1 MKRVLT
7 IFFGQRFKNFLHG
20 VVLITRPPSP
30 LYFSFR
36 EKVAAGRMRVKSP
49 TLFRKGNCL
58 IALTAMAQCVALG
71 QGGSV
76 AVLFNSTLPESKA
89 IAEHYAK
96 LRGVPAGHLI
106 GLPLSDGHT
115 ISRREFTTKLEQP
128 LAAEL
133 AKRKLL
139 DGKTASIRYLVLCW
153 GVPIRVD
160 KDNSL
165 NEDGRSQAAPPLR
178 RNEASVDSEL
188 AMLPQ
193 LGQAPKRFGFVS
205 NPVFRQADAQQ
216 ISPANGVLMVARL
229 DGPSPELAK
238 RLVDRAVDAESSGLW
253 GRAYIDLR
261 GISVGQFKV
270 GDDRLR
276 KVIEIMRRSG
286 FATVVDEKP
295 ETLPVGFPAS
305 HIAFYAG
312 WYGINVEGVFAE
324 STVEFMPGA
333 IAYHLHSFNGSMIRD
348 AHARWIGPF
357 INKGVTATFGTVY
370 EPYLELTP
378 DLPLFFSRLISDG
391 FTFGEAG
398 YASSRALSW
407 QTVFVGDPL
416 YRPFGKSPEEVKA
429 KLEQQNSPM
438 LEWFHLLS
446 VNQGLAN
453 GAPAKAA
460 IEHLQQLP
468 GTKGSSVLQ
477 EKLGELLA
485 ASGQAEA
492 ASAAYS
498 AALKSST
505 SPKQKQRLTEEQ
517 GRQQKQAP

>member
-1 MKRVLT
+1 
-7 IFFGQRFKNFLHG
+7 
-20 VVLITRPPSP
+20 
-30 LYFSFR
+30 
-36 EKVAAGRMRVKSP
+36 
-49 TLFRKGNCL
+49 
-58 IALTAMAQCVALG
+58 
-71 QGGSV
+71 
-76 AVLFNSTLPESKA
+76 
-89 IAEHYAK
+89 
-96 LRGVPAGHLI
+96 
-106 GLPLSDGHT
+106 
-115 ISRREFTTKLEQP
+115 
-128 LAAEL
+128 
-133 AKRKLL
+133 
-139 DGKTASIRYLVLCW
+139 
-153 GVPIRVD
+153 
-160 KDNSL
+160 
-165 NEDGRSQAAPPLR
+165 
-178 RNEASVDSEL
+178 
-188 AMLPQ
+188 
-193 LGQAPKRFGFVS
+193 
-205 NPVFRQADAQQ
+205 
-216 ISPANGVLMVARL
+216 
-229 DGPSPELAK
+229 
-238 RLVDRAVDAESSGLW
+238 
-253 GRAYIDLR
+253 
-261 GISVGQFKV
+261 
-270 GDDRLR
+270 
-276 KVIEIMRRSG
+276 
-286 FATVVDEKP
+286 
-295 ETLPVGFPAS
+295 
-305 HIAFYAG
+305 
-312 WYGINVEGVFAE
+312 
-324 STVEFMPGA
+324 
-333 IAYHLHSFNGSMIRD
+333 MIRD

-517 GRQQKQAP
+517 TRQQKQAP

>member
-1 MKRVLT
+1 MKRLLT
-7 IFFGQRFKNFLHG
+7 S
-20 VVLITRPPSP
+20 IT
-30 LYFSFR
+30 
-36 EKVAAGRMRVKSP
+36 V
-49 TLFRKGNCL
+49 
-58 IALTAMAQCVALG
+58 IALVQCVALG
-71 QGGSV
+71 QGESV
-76 AVLFNSTLPESKA
+76 AVLFNSKLPESEA
-89 IAEHYAK
+89 VAEHYAK

-133 AKRKLL
+133 VKRKLL

-160 KDNSL
+160 KDDSL
-165 NEDGRSQAAPPLR
+165 NEEGRSQAAAPLR

-193 LGQAPKRFGFVS
+193 LGQLRKRYGIVT
-205 NPVFRQADAQQ
+205 NPTFRQTDAKQ
-216 ISPANGVLMVARL
+216 ISPANGLLMVARL
-229 DGPSPELAK
+229 DGPSPELAN
-238 RLVDRAVDAESSGLW
+238 RLVERAIAAETNGLW

-261 GISVGQFKV
+261 GITVGQFKV
-270 GDDRLR
+270 GDDQFR
-276 KVIEIMRRSG
+276 KVVEIMRRSG
-286 FATVVDEKP
+286 FATVVDEKQ

-378 DLPLFFSRLISDG
+378 DQPLFFSRLIQSG

-398 YASSRALSW
+398 YAATRALSW

-416 YRPFGKSPEEVKA
+416 YRPFGKSPEQLKA
-429 KLEQQNSPM
+429 ELEQKKSPM

-446 VNQGLAN
+446 VNQGLAS
-453 GAPAKAA
+453 GAPPNTA
-460 IEHLQQLP
+460 IEYLKQLP
-468 GTKGSSVLQ
+468 ETKGSAVLL

-485 ASGQAEA
+485 ASGQTEA
-492 ASAAYS
+492 ALAAYS

-505 SPKQKQRLTEEQ
+505 SLKQRQRLTSRQ
-517 GRQQKQAP
+517 GKKQNQVP

>member
-1 MKRVLT
+1 MKRLLT
-7 IFFGQRFKNFLHG
+7 S
-20 VVLITRPPSP
+20 IT
-30 LYFSFR
+30 
-36 EKVAAGRMRVKSP
+36 V
-49 TLFRKGNCL
+49 
-58 IALTAMAQCVALG
+58 IALVQCVALG
-71 QGGSV
+71 QGESV
-76 AVLFNSTLPESKA
+76 AVLFNSKLPESEA
-89 IAEHYAK
+89 VAEHYAK

-133 AKRKLL
+133 VKRKLL

-160 KDNSL
+160 KDDSL
-165 NEDGRSQAAPPLR
+165 NEEGRSQAAAPLR

-193 LGQAPKRFGFVS
+193 LGQLRKRYGIVT
-205 NPVFRQADAQQ
+205 NPTFRQTDAKQ
-216 ISPANGVLMVARL
+216 ISPANGLLMVARL
-229 DGPSPELAK
+229 DGPSPELAN
-238 RLVDRAVDAESSGLW
+238 RLVERAIDAETNGLW

-261 GISVGQFKV
+261 GITVGQFKV
-270 GDDRLR
+270 GDDQFR
-276 KVIEIMRRSG
+276 KVVEIMRRSG
-286 FATVVDEKP
+286 FATVVDKKQ

-378 DLPLFFSRLISDG
+378 DQPLFFSRLIQSG

-398 YASSRALSW
+398 YAATRALSW

-416 YRPFGKSPEEVKA
+416 YRPFGKSPEQLKA
-429 KLEQQNSPM
+429 ELEQKKSPM

-446 VNQGLAN
+446 VNQGLAS
-453 GAPAKAA
+453 GAPPNTA
-460 IEHLQQLP
+460 IEYLKQLP
-468 GTKGSSVLQ
+468 ETKGSAVLL

-485 ASGQAEA
+485 ASGQTEA
-492 ASAAYS
+492 ALAAYS

-505 SPKQKQRLTEEQ
+505 SLKQRKRLTSRQ
-517 GRQQKQAP
+517 GKKQNQEP

>member
-1 MKRVLT
+1 MKRLLT
-7 IFFGQRFKNFLHG
+7 S
-20 VVLITRPPSP
+20 IT
-30 LYFSFR
+30 
-36 EKVAAGRMRVKSP
+36 V
-49 TLFRKGNCL
+49 
-58 IALTAMAQCVALG
+58 IALVQCVALG
-71 QGGSV
+71 QGESV
-76 AVLFNSTLPESKA
+76 AVLFNSKLPESEA
-89 IAEHYAK
+89 VAEHYAK

-133 AKRKLL
+133 VKRKLL

-160 KDNSL
+160 KDDSL
-165 NEDGRSQAAPPLR
+165 NEEGRSQAAAPLR

-193 LGQAPKRFGFVS
+193 LGQLRKRYGIVT
-205 NPVFRQADAQQ
+205 NPTFRQTDAKQ
-216 ISPANGVLMVARL
+216 ISPANGLLMVARL
-229 DGPSPELAK
+229 DGPSPELAN
-238 RLVDRAVDAESSGLW
+238 RLVERAIDAETNGLW

-261 GISVGQFKV
+261 GITVGQFKV
-270 GDDRLR
+270 GDDQFR
-276 KVIEIMRRSG
+276 KVVEIMRRSG
-286 FATVVDEKP
+286 FATVVDEKQ

-378 DLPLFFSRLISDG
+378 DQPLFFSRLIQSG

-398 YASSRALSW
+398 YAATRALSW

-416 YRPFGKSPEEVKA
+416 YRPFGKSPEQLKA
-429 KLEQQNSPM
+429 ELEQKKSPM

-446 VNQGLAN
+446 VNQGLAS
-453 GAPAKAA
+453 GAPPNTA
-460 IEHLQQLP
+460 IEYLKQLP
-468 GTKGSSVLQ
+468 ETKGSAVLL

-485 ASGQAEA
+485 ASGQTEA
-492 ASAAYS
+492 ALAAYS

-505 SPKQKQRLTEEQ
+505 SLKQRKRLTSRQ
-517 GRQQKQAP
+517 GKKQNQVP

>member
-1 MKRVLT
+1 MKRLLT
-7 IFFGQRFKNFLHG
+7 S
-20 VVLITRPPSP
+20 IT
-30 LYFSFR
+30 
-36 EKVAAGRMRVKSP
+36 V
-49 TLFRKGNCL
+49 
-58 IALTAMAQCVALG
+58 IALVQCVALG
-71 QGGSV
+71 QGESV
-76 AVLFNSTLPESKA
+76 AVLFNSKLPESEA
-89 IAEHYAK
+89 VAEHYAK
-96 LRGVPAGHLI
+96 LRGVPEGHLI

-133 AKRKLL
+133 VKRKLL

-160 KDNSL
+160 KDDSL
-165 NEDGRSQAAPPLR
+165 NEEGRSQAAAPLR

-193 LGQAPKRFGFVS
+193 LGQLRKRYGIVT
-205 NPVFRQADAQQ
+205 NPTFRQTDAKQ
-216 ISPANGVLMVARL
+216 ISPANGLLMVARL
-229 DGPSPELAK
+229 DGPSPELAN
-238 RLVDRAVDAESSGLW
+238 RLVERAIDAETNGLW

-261 GISVGQFKV
+261 GITVGQFKV
-270 GDDRLR
+270 GDDQFR
-276 KVIEIMRRSG
+276 KVVEIMRRSG
-286 FATVVDEKP
+286 FATVVDKKQ

-378 DLPLFFSRLISDG
+378 DQPLFFSRLIQSG

-398 YASSRALSW
+398 YAATRALSW

-416 YRPFGKSPEEVKA
+416 YRPFGKSPEQLKA
-429 KLEQQNSPM
+429 ELEQKKSPM

-446 VNQGLAN
+446 VNQGLAS
-453 GAPAKAA
+453 GAPPNTA
-460 IEHLQQLP
+460 IEYLKQLP
-468 GTKGSSVLQ
+468 ETKGSAVLL

-485 ASGQAEA
+485 ASGQTEA
-492 ASAAYS
+492 ALAAYS

-505 SPKQKQRLTEEQ
+505 SLKQRQRLTSRQ
-517 GRQQKQAP
+517 GKKQNQEP

>member
-1 MKRVLT
+1 MKRLLT
-7 IFFGQRFKNFLHG
+7 S
-20 VVLITRPPSP
+20 IT
-30 LYFSFR
+30 
-36 EKVAAGRMRVKSP
+36 V
-49 TLFRKGNCL
+49 
-58 IALTAMAQCVALG
+58 IALAQCTALG
-71 QGGSV
+71 QGESV
-76 AVLFNSTLPESKA
+76 AVLFNSKLPESEA
-89 IAEHYAK
+89 VAEHYAK
-96 LRGVPAGHLI
+96 LRGVPEGHLI

-133 AKRKLL
+133 VKRKLL

-160 KDNSL
+160 KDDSL
-165 NEDGRSQAAPPLR
+165 NEEGRSQAAAPLR

-193 LGQAPKRFGFVS
+193 LGQLRKRYGIVT
-205 NPVFRQADAQQ
+205 NPTFRQTDAKQ
-216 ISPANGVLMVARL
+216 ISPANGLLMVARL
-229 DGPSPELAK
+229 DGPSPELAN
-238 RLVDRAVDAESSGLW
+238 RLVERAIDAETNGLW

-261 GISVGQFKV
+261 GITVGQFKV
-270 GDDRLR
+270 GDDQFR
-276 KVIEIMRRSG
+276 KVVEIMRRSG
-286 FATVVDEKP
+286 FATVVDEKQ

-378 DLPLFFSRLISDG
+378 DQPLFFSRLIQSG

-398 YASSRALSW
+398 YAATRALSW

-416 YRPFGKSPEEVKA
+416 YRPFGKSPEQLKA
-429 KLEQQNSPM
+429 ELEQKKSPM

-446 VNQGLAN
+446 VNQGLAS
-453 GAPAKAA
+453 GAPPNTA
-460 IEHLQQLP
+460 IEYLKQLP
-468 GTKGSSVLQ
+468 ETKGSAVLL

-485 ASGQAEA
+485 ASGQTEA
-492 ASAAYS
+492 ALAAYS

-505 SPKQKQRLTEEQ
+505 SLKQRQRLTIRQ
-517 GRQQKQAP
+517 GKKQNQEP

>member
-1 MKRVLT
+1 MKRLLT
-7 IFFGQRFKNFLHG
+7 S
-20 VVLITRPPSP
+20 IT
-30 LYFSFR
+30 
-36 EKVAAGRMRVKSP
+36 V
-49 TLFRKGNCL
+49 
-58 IALTAMAQCVALG
+58 IALAQCVALG
-71 QGGSV
+71 QGESV
-76 AVLFNSTLPESKA
+76 AVLFNSRLPESEA
-89 IAEHYAK
+89 VAEHYAK

-133 AKRKLL
+133 VKRKLL

-160 KDNSL
+160 KDDSL
-165 NEDGRSQAAPPLR
+165 NEEGRSQAAAPLR

-193 LGQAPKRFGFVS
+193 LGQLRKRYGIVT
-205 NPVFRQADAQQ
+205 NPTFRQTDAKQ
-216 ISPANGVLMVARL
+216 ISPANGLLMVARL
-229 DGPSPELAK
+229 DGPSPELAN
-238 RLVDRAVDAESSGLW
+238 RLVERAIDAETNGLW

-261 GISVGQFKV
+261 GITVGQFKV
-270 GDDRLR
+270 GDDQFR
-276 KVIEIMRRSG
+276 KVVEIMRRSG
-286 FATVVDEKP
+286 FATVVDEKQ

-378 DLPLFFSRLISDG
+378 DQPLFFSRLIQSG

-398 YASSRALSW
+398 YAATRALSW

-416 YRPFGKSPEEVKA
+416 YRPFGKSPEQLKA
-429 KLEQQNSPM
+429 ELEQKKSPM

-446 VNQGLAN
+446 VNQGLAS
-453 GAPAKAA
+453 GAPPNTA
-460 IEHLQQLP
+460 IEYLKQLP
-468 GTKGSSVLQ
+468 ETKGSAVLL

-485 ASGQAEA
+485 ASGQTEA
-492 ASAAYS
+492 ALAAYS

-505 SPKQKQRLTEEQ
+505 SLKQRQRLTSRQ
-517 GRQQKQAP
+517 GKKQNQEP

>member
-1 MKRVLT
+1 MKRLLT
-7 IFFGQRFKNFLHG
+7 SIT
-20 VVLITRPPSP
+20 VV
-30 LYFSFR
+30 
-36 EKVAAGRMRVKSP
+36 
-49 TLFRKGNCL
+49 
-58 IALTAMAQCVALG
+58 ALAQCAALG
-71 QGGSV
+71 QGESV
-76 AVLFNSTLPESKA
+76 AVLFNSKLPESEA
-89 IAEHYAK
+89 VAEHYAK

-160 KDNSL
+160 KDDAL
-165 NEDGRSQAAPPLR
+165 NEEGRSQAAPPLR

-193 LGQAPKRFGFVS
+193 LGQAPKRYGIVT
-205 NPVFRQADAQQ
+205 NPAFRQTDAKQ
-216 ISPANGVLMVARL
+216 ISPSNGVLMVARL
-229 DGPSPELAK
+229 DGPSADLAK
-238 RLVDRAVDAESSGLW
+238 RLVERAIAAEKDGLW

-261 GISVGQFKV
+261 GISSGQLKA
-270 GDDRLR
+270 GEDRLR
-276 KVIEIMRRSG
+276 QVAEITRRSG
-286 FATVVDEKP
+286 FTTVVDEKP
-295 ETLPVGFPAS
+295 GMLPVGYPAS

-357 INKGVTATFGTVY
+357 INKGATATFGSVF
-370 EPYLELTP
+370 EPYLELT
-378 DLPLFFSRLISDG
+378 LNQPLFFLRLIQDG

-398 YASSRALSW
+398 YAATRALSW

-416 YRPFGKSPEEVKA
+416 YRPFGKSPEKMRA
-429 KLEQQNSPM
+429 DLIRRNSPM
-438 LEWFHLLS
+438 LEWFDLLA
-446 VNQGLAN
+446 VNQGLTA
-453 GAPAKAA
+453 GAPSAAA
-460 IEHLQQLP
+460 IAHLRQL
-468 GTKGSSVLQ
+468 KGAEDSAVLQ

-485 ASGQAEA
+485 ESGQAEA
-492 ASAAYS
+492 ALAAYS
-498 AALKSST
+498 AALKLST
-505 SPKQKQRLTEEQ
+505 SPKQKQRLATEQ
-517 GRQQKQAP
+517 AKLQNQAP

>member
-1 MKRVLT
+1 MKRLLT
-7 IFFGQRFKNFLHG
+7 SIT
-20 VVLITRPPSP
+20 VV
-30 LYFSFR
+30 
-36 EKVAAGRMRVKSP
+36 
-49 TLFRKGNCL
+49 
-58 IALTAMAQCVALG
+58 ALAQCAALG
-71 QGGSV
+71 QGESV
-76 AVLFNSTLPESKA
+76 AVLFNSKLPESEA
-89 IAEHYAK
+89 VAEHYAK

-133 AKRKLL
+133 VRRKLL

-160 KDNSL
+160 KDDSL
-165 NEDGRSQAAPPLR
+165 NEEGRGQAPSSLR

-193 LGQAPKRFGFVS
+193 LGQAPKRYGIVT
-205 NPVFRQADAQQ
+205 NPAFRQTDAKQ
-216 ISPANGVLMVARL
+216 ISPSNGVLMVARL
-229 DGPSPELAK
+229 DGPSADLAK
-238 RLVDRAVDAESSGLW
+238 RLVERAIAAEKDGLW

-261 GISVGQFKV
+261 GISSGQLKA
-270 GDDRLR
+270 GEDRLR
-276 KVIEIMRRSG
+276 QVAEITRRSG
-286 FATVVDEKP
+286 FTTVVDEKP
-295 ETLPVGFPAS
+295 GMLPVGYPAS

-378 DLPLFFSRLISDG
+378 DEPLFFSRLIQSG

-398 YASSRALSW
+398 YAATRALSW

-416 YRPFGKSPEEVKA
+416 YRPFGKSPEQVKA
-429 KLEQQNSPM
+429 ELDQQKSPM

-446 VNQGLAN
+446 VNQGLAS
-453 GAPAKAA
+453 GAPPKAA
-460 IEHLQQLP
+460 IEYLQQLP
-468 GTKGSSVLQ
+468 ETKGSAVLQ

-492 ASAAYS
+492 ALAAYS

-505 SPKQKQRLTEEQ
+505 SLKQRQRLTTGQ
-517 GRQQKQAP
+517 AKQQSQAP

>member
-1 MKRVLT
+1 MKRLLT
-7 IFFGQRFKNFLHG
+7 S
-20 VVLITRPPSP
+20 IT
-30 LYFSFR
+30 
-36 EKVAAGRMRVKSP
+36 V
-49 TLFRKGNCL
+49 
-58 IALTAMAQCVALG
+58 IALAQCVALG
-71 QGGSV
+71 QGESV
-76 AVLFNSTLPESKA
+76 AVLFNSKLPESEA
-89 IAEHYAK
+89 VAEHYAK
-96 LRGVPAGHLI
+96 LRGVPEGHLI

-133 AKRKLL
+133 VKRKLL

-160 KDNSL
+160 KDDSL
-165 NEDGRSQAAPPLR
+165 NEEGRSQAAAPLR

-193 LGQAPKRFGFVS
+193 LGQLRKRYGIVT
-205 NPVFRQADAQQ
+205 NPTFRQTDAKQ
-216 ISPANGVLMVARL
+216 ISPANGLLMVARL
-229 DGPSPELAK
+229 DGPSPELAN
-238 RLVDRAVDAESSGLW
+238 RLVERAIDAETNGLW

-261 GISVGQFKV
+261 GITVGQFKV
-270 GDDRLR
+270 GDDQFR
-276 KVIEIMRRSG
+276 KVVEIMRRSG
-286 FATVVDEKP
+286 FATVVDEKQ

-378 DLPLFFSRLISDG
+378 DQPLFFSRLIQSG

-398 YASSRALSW
+398 YAATRALSW

-416 YRPFGKSPEEVKA
+416 YRPFGKSPEQLKA
-429 KLEQQNSPM
+429 ELEQKKSPM

-446 VNQGLAN
+446 VNQGLAS
-453 GAPAKAA
+453 GAPPNTA
-460 IEHLQQLP
+460 IEYLKQLP
-468 GTKGSSVLQ
+468 ETKGSAVLL

-485 ASGQAEA
+485 ASGQTEA
-492 ASAAYS
+492 ALAAYS

-505 SPKQKQRLTEEQ
+505 SLKQRQRLTSRQ
-517 GRQQKQAP
+517 GKKQNQEP

>member
-1 MKRVLT
+1 MKRLLT
-7 IFFGQRFKNFLHG
+7 S
-20 VVLITRPPSP
+20 IT
-30 LYFSFR
+30 
-36 EKVAAGRMRVKSP
+36 V
-49 TLFRKGNCL
+49 
-58 IALTAMAQCVALG
+58 IALAQCVALG
-71 QGGSV
+71 QGESV
-76 AVLFNSTLPESKA
+76 AVLFNSKLPESEA
-89 IAEHYAK
+89 VAEHYAK
-96 LRGVPAGHLI
+96 LRGVPEGHLI

-133 AKRKLL
+133 VKRKLL

-160 KDNSL
+160 KDDSL
-165 NEDGRSQAAPPLR
+165 NEEGRSQAAAPLR

-193 LGQAPKRFGFVS
+193 LGQLRKRYGIVT
-205 NPVFRQADAQQ
+205 NPTFRQTDAKQ
-216 ISPANGVLMVARL
+216 ISPANGLLMVARL
-229 DGPSPELAK
+229 DGPSPELAN
-238 RLVDRAVDAESSGLW
+238 RLVERAIDAETNGLW

-261 GISVGQFKV
+261 GITVGQFKV
-270 GDDRLR
+270 GDDQFR
-276 KVIEIMRRSG
+276 KVVEIMRRSG
-286 FATVVDEKP
+286 FATVVDKKQ

-378 DLPLFFSRLISDG
+378 DQPLFFSRLIQSG

-398 YASSRALSW
+398 YAATRALSW

-416 YRPFGKSPEEVKA
+416 YRPFGKSPEQLKA
-429 KLEQQNSPM
+429 ELEQKKSPM

-446 VNQGLAN
+446 VNQGLAS
-453 GAPAKAA
+453 GAPPNTA
-460 IEHLQQLP
+460 IEYLKQLP
-468 GTKGSSVLQ
+468 ETKGSAVLL

-485 ASGQAEA
+485 ASGQTEA
-492 ASAAYS
+492 ALAAYS

-505 SPKQKQRLTEEQ
+505 SLKQRQRLTSRQ
-517 GRQQKQAP
+517 GKKQNQEP

>member
-1 MKRVLT
+1 MKRLLT
-7 IFFGQRFKNFLHG
+7 S
-20 VVLITRPPSP
+20 IT
-30 LYFSFR
+30 
-36 EKVAAGRMRVKSP
+36 V
-49 TLFRKGNCL
+49 
-58 IALTAMAQCVALG
+58 IALAQCVAFG
-71 QGGSV
+71 QGESV
-76 AVLFNSTLPESKA
+76 AVLFNSKLPESEA
-89 IAEHYAK
+89 VAEHYAK

-133 AKRKLL
+133 VKRKLL

-160 KDNSL
+160 KDDSL
-165 NEDGRSQAAPPLR
+165 NEEGRSQAAAPLR

-193 LGQAPKRFGFVS
+193 LGQLRKRYGIVT
-205 NPVFRQADAQQ
+205 NPTFRQTDAKQ
-216 ISPANGVLMVARL
+216 ISPANGLLMVARL
-229 DGPSPELAK
+229 DGPSPELAN
-238 RLVDRAVDAESSGLW
+238 RLVERAIDAETNGLW

-261 GISVGQFKV
+261 GITVGQFKV
-270 GDDRLR
+270 GDDQFR
-276 KVIEIMRRSG
+276 KVVEIMRRSG
-286 FATVVDEKP
+286 FATVVDEKQ

-378 DLPLFFSRLISDG
+378 DQPLFFSRLIQSG

-398 YASSRALSW
+398 YAATRALSW

-416 YRPFGKSPEEVKA
+416 YRPFGKSPEQLKA
-429 KLEQQNSPM
+429 ELEQKKSPM

-446 VNQGLAN
+446 VNQGLAS
-453 GAPAKAA
+453 GAPPNTA
-460 IEHLQQLP
+460 IEYLKQLP
-468 GTKGSSVLQ
+468 ETKGSAVLL

-485 ASGQAEA
+485 ASGQTEA
-492 ASAAYS
+492 ALAAYS

-505 SPKQKQRLTEEQ
+505 SLKQRQRLTSRQ
-517 GRQQKQAP
+517 GKKQNQVP